1 MSLLTPY
8 MTMPLIAI
16 LRGVTEDEVVEVTG
30 ALIEEGFT
38 MIEVPLNSPNAVE
51 SIRRIVEA
59 FGDKALIGAG
69 TVLTVEEVE
78 AVAAVGGKL
87 IVSPNINVDVVK
99 RTKELGMISAP
110 GVSTPTELFAA
121 IQAGADAAK
130 AFPADAIP
138 PSTIKAWS
146 SVTPK
151 GYPILAV
158 GGVNADNM
166 ADYLAAGAVGF
177 GIGSNLYK
185 HGKTVDEVRSV
196 AKQLVQAISAQ

>member
-69 TVLTVEEVE
+69 TVFHRLPL
-78 AVAAVGGKL
+78 K
-87 IVSPNINVDVVK
+87 
-99 RTKELGMISAP
+99 P
-110 GVSTPTELFAA
+110 G
-121 IQAGADAAK
+121 
-130 AFPADAIP
+130 
-138 PSTIKAWS
+138 
-146 SVTPK
+146 
-151 GYPILAV
+151 
-158 GGVNADNM
+158 
-166 ADYLAAGAVGF
+166 
-177 GIGSNLYK
+177 
-185 HGKTVDEVRSV
+185 
-196 AKQLVQAISAQ
+196 AQ